1 MNVSFNFWI
10 CNLKKLFDGAFF
22 VPFLS
27 KGLQSSSLYWIFV
40 ICEDDQKMKKQKRL
54 KRDKTCRDIDAN
66 GENRGIKTIS

>member
-1 MNVSFNFWI
+1 MG
-10 CNLKKLFDGAFF
+10 LFF
-22 VPFLS
+22 VMLS
-27 KGLQSSSLYWIFV
+27 QKELQSSPLYWIVV